1 MCSILNAIS
10 ELDLPSKTKIWIAY
24 SGGLDSTVLLHACVK
39 VMGSV
44 QCRAL
49 HVNHQLSPMSEQWAE
64 HCAKIA
70 RQWDVELRVD
80 TVEVSRGNI
89 EQQARFSR
97 YGIFKQRLGADE
109 HLLNAHH
116 RNDDIETLS
125 WQLFTGRATIGIP
138 QRRRMEQGTL
148 LRPLLNIEKHEIETY
163 AKHYDL
169 VWVEDESNTDTSFD
183 RNWLRHELLPQI
195 FRRFPQ
201 AKDRILELKQ
211 ATLKETKRELLECK
225 TDVLTVEEL
234 RSWLLAYELNPP
246 NSVLEEILVQIN
258 AEADANPE
266 IKVADG
272 FFVRRFRGHLYLVPD
287 CEVFEP
293 LVIEAGESKRLSNGT
308 LTWEERAEGF
318 SRGHKFLCSNRTHL
332 PNDRRMI
339 RQGDLHKKFANLFQE
354 FSIPPWRRDGWPVLC
369 DGESVVSLVDIA
381 IDTAAN
387 GWKTSQALVP
397 RWIPQDEQWV

>member
-39 VMGSV
+39 VLGAAR
-44 QCRAL
+44 CRAL
-49 HVNHQLSPMSEQWAE
+49 HVNHQLSPKSEQWVE
-64 HCAKIA
+64 HCATIA
-70 RQWDVELRVD
+70 REWDVVLLVD
-80 TVEVSRGNI
+80 MVDFSGGNI
-89 EQQARFSR
+89 ELQARLSR
-97 YGIFKQRLGADE
+97 YASFKQHLGEDE
-109 HLLNAHH
+109 HLLTAHH
-116 RNDDIETLS
+116 RSDEIETLS

-138 QRRRMEQGTL
+138 RRRPMKQGTL

-163 AKHYDL
+163 AKHNEL

-195 FRRFPQ
+195 FIRFPQ
-201 AKDRILELKQ
+201 AKHRILELKQ
-211 ATLKETKRELLECK
+211 ATLNETKREPLECK

-246 NSVLEEILVQIN
+246 NSVLQEILVQIN
-258 AEADANPE
+258 ATADANPE

-272 FFVRRFRGHLYLVPD
+272 FFVRRFRDRLYLVLD

-293 LVIEAGESKRLSNGT
+293 LVVKVGESERLSNGT

-318 SRGHKFLCSNRTHL
+318 SRGHKLLCTNRSHL
-332 PNDRRMI
+332 PNERRVI
-339 RQGDLHKKFANLFQE
+339 QQGALHKKFTNLFQE

-369 DGESVVSLVDIA
+369 DGDSVVSLVDIA
-381 IDTAAN
+381 TDTTAN
-387 GWKTSQALVP
+387 GWKTDLAFVP
-397 RWIPQDEQWV
+397 RWNPQDEQ